1 MKELGNSKLALYPMC
16 ENGHGQSVVSGGF
29 AKTEVGWAGSP
40 AGVEQNLMRIIL
52 PV

>member
-1 MKELGNSKLALYPMC
+1 MKELGNNKLALFPTC
-16 ENGHGQSVVSGGF
+16 ENGHGQSVVSGGS
-29 AKTEVGWAGSP
+29 AKTEAGWDGSP